1 MYLAHIN
8 QKSTGPSIYLMTL
21 SSAGPQRWAPYHPA
35 GCQTQCSQW
44 SLGIG
49 LHSWGGPFQKMCIN
63 SILMQLQQ
71 KRKCWIPN
79 ENLYFHSEK
88 FFWTTK
94 KEKFPS
100 CYHLAGFKLSKRW
113 TKSDFKKTL
122 FEGRKPIYQDTLDV
136 SMKMGKMITLVLHCL
151 VLYLANLNAVSHTW
165 LSFWTL
171 SHKLWKLE
179 IPTGPP

>member
-113 TKSDFKKTL
+113 TKSDLKK
-122 FEGRKPIYQDTLDV
+122 KN
-136 SMKMGKMITLVLHCL
+136 CL
-151 VLYLANLNAVSHTW
+151 RGENPYIRTHWMCLWRWEKWSHLYFTA
-165 LSFWTL
+165 
-171 SHKLWKLE
+171 
-179 IPTGPP
+179 